1 MQIKAN
7 TIKSARERKH
17 WSQEELAI
25 AAGVSVRTVQRAEAK
40 SSASLPTLKSLA
52 SALELQLNEV
62 LINENRPME
71 LEGRSPLKKWLLV
84 GLLFFLL
91 IPGSLITWQFLPKST
106 YELPSNWDEL
116 PLEEKILGHWE
127 TVFNGAKNTLN
138 LDGTYTNPVGR
149 VSGNARY
156 TIRDDIISFGYNGRI
171 ISSRIVF
178 ISPTEMIWRSV
189 ENNAIVARY
198 QRDPI
203 SMPTSAEVLEQL
215 VGAWQELDGEGY
227 LTIDNDKVSVKFANN
242 PAADSYYQLNNNR
255 LAINSESGPIVYIV
269 NFFADET
276 MTLHVPNTNKQMTMI
291 RAR

>member
-1 MQIKAN
+1 
-7 TIKSARERKH
+7 
-17 WSQEELAI
+17 
-25 AAGVSVRTVQRAEAK
+25 
-40 SSASLPTLKSLA
+40 
-52 SALELQLNEV
+52 LNEV

-91 IPGSLITWQFLPKST
+91 IPGSLITWQFIPKST

-215 VGAWQELDGEGY
+215 VGAWQELEGEGY
-227 LTIDNDKVSVKFANN
+227 LNEEVRFQNVGTSLAVSPRIVGNEIEVTLTPEISYESPEGRGVIKVTHLSTTVRVPPGQSVEIGGSYGKSEFYDQFYRRESGEAVKFVLT
-242 PAADSYYQLNNNR
+242 PVIL
-255 LAINSESGPIVYIV
+255 ES
-269 NFFADET
+269 
-276 MTLHVPNTNKQMTMI
+276 
-291 RAR
+291 